1 MFTCIVLLLYQRE
14 MRESILILLCF
25 SCTIIHAQNQVPAE
39 GKDTTTL
46 TDSALYE
53 LKDHALDNLPVVS
66 LDDNDFSDAGP
77 QNVSSILNAGRNP
90 FFSAAAYN
98 FSPLRFK
105 IRGYDADLNE
115 TYLNGIPVTNLDNG
129 FTPFNLW
136 GGLNDVT
143 RNRDL
148 AIGLRPNTFA
158 FGDIATT
165 TSIDARASK
174 KRKQTSFSYALSNR
188 TYNHRWMLTHG
199 TGMNKKGWAFVFSAS
214 RRWSDEGYVPGT
226 YYNGWSWFAGV
237 DKRIDQRHLLSFVAF
252 AAPTENGRQTAA
264 VQEMQEL
271 AGTHYYNPY
280 WGYQNGKKRNASI
293 GKTNQPVIILT
304 HEFRI
309 NDNTSLTTA
318 AGFSFGKR
326 SISGIDWYN
335 APDPRPD
342 YYRYLPSYQS
352 DPLIK
357 ELVTTE
363 LTTNETARQINWQ
376 RLYDINRDNLQTVY
390 NSDGIAGNN
399 ITGHRALYILTD
411 RVTDTRR
418 FNFNTVLNTRAGNHV
433 DITSG
438 LTVQAQKNHYYQ
450 DIADLLGGEF
460 YVDLNQF
467 AERAFPG
474 NNLAAQN
481 DINRPNRLVR
491 TGEKYGYDYDIDV
504 VKTALWAQLVLKYNH
519 FDFFAAAEVSQNVF
533 WRKGNVRNGLF
544 PDDSYG
550 NSNNHYFV
558 NYGLKAG
565 VTYKLNGRNY
575 FFLHGA
581 YLTRA
586 PFFENAYIAPRTRN
600 FTQNDLTS
608 EIIKTAEAGYTLNAP
623 QVKIR
628 LNGYYTSFQHGFN
641 VLTFYHETY
650 QNFVNYALSNID
662 RIHFGGEFGFEARM
676 ARNLSVNGAA
686 AVGRYYYNSRQHA
699 IVTLDNTAEIL
710 SDETVYAQNYRV
722 ASTPQEAYS
731 IGISYR
737 SPKFWFISL
746 TGNYFD
752 QMWLDFN
759 PIRRTDAAVENIDP
773 KSEAWYKVISQERLK
788 PAHTVDFF
796 GGYSYRINRT
806 TKHKKP
812 MFLVF
817 NAGINNLLNN
827 RNIISGGYE
836 QLRFDF
842 DTKDPSQFP
851 PKYYYAF
858 GINYFISTT
867 LRF

>member
-1 MFTCIVLLLYQRE
+1 MC
-14 MRESILILLCF
+14 CF
-25 SCTIIHAQNQVPAE
+25 SINAAAQHDGPAE
-39 GKDTTTL
+39 RKDTTSV

-53 LKDHALDNLPVVS
+53 LKDNALDNLPVVS
-66 LDDNDFSDAGP
+66 LDDNDFSDTGP
-77 QNVSSILNAGRNP
+77 QNVSSVLNAGRNP

-129 FTPFNLW
+129 FTPYNLW

-148 AIGLRPNTFA
+148 AIGLRPSTFA
-158 FGDIATT
+158 YGDIATT
-165 TSIDARASK
+165 TSIDARAGK
-174 KRKQTSFSYALSNR
+174 QRKQTSFSYAISNR

-199 TGMNKKGWAFVFSAS
+199 TGMSKKGWAFVFSAS
-214 RRWSDEGYVPGT
+214 RRWAGEGYVPGT
-226 YYNGWSWFAGV
+226 YYNGWSWFTGI

-252 AAPTENGRQTAA
+252 AAPTENGRQTAS
-264 VQEMQEL
+264 VLEIQEL

-280 WGYQNGKKRNASI
+280 WGYQDGKKRNASV
-293 GKTNQPVIILT
+293 GRTNQPVFILT
-304 HEFRI
+304 HEFRV
-309 NDNTSLTTA
+309 NDHTSLTTA

-342 YYRYLPSYQS
+342 YYRYLPGYQT
-352 DPLIK
+352 DPAIK
-357 ELVTTE
+357 ELVTNE
-363 LTTNETARQINWQ
+363 LKNNEAARQINWQ
-376 RLYDINRDNLQTVY
+376 HLYDVNRDNVQTVY
-390 NSDGIAGNN
+390 NANGITGNH
-399 ITGHRALYILTD
+399 ITGHRALYILAN
-411 RVTDTRR
+411 RVTDTKK
-418 FNFNTVLNTRAGNHV
+418 FNFNTVLNTSTGSHI
-433 DITSG
+433 DLTSG

-450 DIADLLGGEF
+450 EIADMLGGEF

-474 NNLAAQN
+474 NSLAAQN
-481 DINRPNRLVR
+481 DIDRPNRLVK
-491 TGEKYGYDYDIDV
+491 TGEQYGYDYDIDV
-504 VKTALWAQLVLKYNH
+504 VRTAVWAQLVLKYNRL
-519 FDFFAAAEVSQNVF
+519 DFFIAGEAAQNVF

-544 PDDSYG
+544 PANSYG
-550 NSNNHYFV
+550 NSNNNYFV
-558 NYGLKAG
+558 NYAFKGG
-565 VTYKLNGRNY
+565 VTYKMNGRNY
-575 FFLHGA
+575 FFMNAA
-581 YLTRA
+581 YSTRA

-600 FTQNDLTS
+600 ITQDNLIS
-608 EIIKTAEAGYTLNAP
+608 ENIQAAEAGYTLNAP
-623 QVKIR
+623 KIKIR
-628 LNGYYTSFQHGFN
+628 LNGYCTSFRHGFN

-650 QNFVNYALSNID
+650 QNFVNYALSNIGK
-662 RIHFGGEFGFEARM
+662 IHFGGEFGLEATI
-676 ARNLSVNGAA
+676 AKNVSINAAA

-710 SDETVYAQNYRV
+710 SDETVYSQNYRV
-722 ASTPQEAYS
+722 AGTPQEAYS
-731 IGISYR
+731 LGISYR

-759 PIRRTDAAVENIDP
+759 PIRRTDAAVENVDP
-773 KSEAWYKVISQERLK
+773 KSDAWHSIIGQTRLS
-788 PAHTVDFF
+788 PAFTADFF

-806 TKHKKP
+806 SRGKKP

-827 RNIISGGYE
+827 KHIISGGYE

-842 DTKDPSQFP
+842 DTKDPNQFP

-858 GINYFISTT
+858 GLNYFTSVA
-867 LRF
+867 LRL